1 MASRWALITGT
12 STGIGRATALRFYRD
27 GAHVLTAVRK
37 QADVDSLLTDAS
49 ALRASVPSPGE
60 LVPLLLDVTD
70 RDALQRATR
79 QVEEKVGP
87 DGLWALINNAG
98 IAVPGPVE
106 FVSGVDWRR
115 QFEVNFFSVIE
126 LTQAMLSLLR
136 RGAAVHGPGVPRV
149 MIVSS
154 IGGRV
159 AQAINAPYTC
169 SKFAVSALGDSL
181 RIELRRQGIG
191 VTVVEPGAIATAI
204 WGKGAGSANDF
215 GPDHPARKF
224 YGPEMDGL
232 TGLASRAAA
241 SAIPADRAADAIA
254 RALYARRAPGR
265 LLIGR
270 DAKLFAFVQPWLP
283 TRLLDAILLRAYGVA
298 KLPVRVDGHLE

>member
-1 MASRWALITGT
+1 MATRWALITGT
-12 STGIGRATALRFYRD
+12 STGIGRAAALRLVRD
-27 GAHVLTAVRK
+27 GMSVLASVRK
-37 QADVDSLLTDAS
+37 QADADGLLDEASSLRRS
-49 ALRASVPSPGE
+49 APVAGD
-60 LVPLLLDVTD
+60 LVPLLLEVTD
-70 RDALQRATR
+70 REALQGATR
-79 QVEEKVGP
+79 LVEQRVGA

-106 FVSGVDWRR
+106 FVSGADWRR
-115 QFEVNFFSVIE
+115 QFEVNFFSIIA
-126 LTQAMLSLLR
+126 LTQAMLPLLR
-136 RGAAVHGPGVPRV
+136 RGAAVHGPGVPRL

-169 SKFAVSALGDSL
+169 SKFAASALGDSL
-181 RIELRRQGIG
+181 RLELRRQGIG
-191 VTVVEPGAIATAI
+191 VTVVEPGAIVTAI
-204 WGKGAGSANDF
+204 WGKGEGSAGDF
-215 GPDHPARKF
+215 GPDHPARKL

-232 TGLASRAAA
+232 IRLAARAAK
-241 SAIPADRAADAIA
+241 SAIPAERAADAIA

-298 KLPVRVDGHLE
+298 KLPVQTTPHAE

>member
-12 STGIGRATALRFYRD
+12 STGIGRAAALRLVRD
-27 GAHVLTAVRK
+27 GAHVLAGVRK
-37 QADVDSLLTDAS
+37 RADADSLLDEAS
-49 ALRASVPSPGE
+49 SLRRSAPVAGE
-60 LVPLLLDVTD
+60 LVPLLLDVAD
-70 RDALQRATR
+70 RDSLDRATR
-79 QVEEKVGP
+79 QVEDKVGAE
-87 DGLWALINNAG
+87 GLWALINNAG
-98 IAVPGPVE
+98 VAVPGPVE
-106 FVSGVDWRR
+106 FVSGADWRR
-115 QFEVNFFSVIE
+115 QFEVNFFSIIE
-126 LTQAMLSLLR
+126 LTQAMLPLLR
-136 RGAAVHGPGVPRV
+136 SAVAVHGAGAPRL

-181 RIELRRQGIG
+181 RLELRRQGIG

-232 TGLASRAAA
+232 TRLASRAAA

-270 DAKLFAFVQPWLP
+270 DAKLFAFVQRMLP

-298 KLPVRVDGHLE
+298 KLPVRADGHMQ